1 MPEQKVK
8 KIGIQIKNA
17 FEVLRQH
24 KIVHRDLKKANILV
38 TEDFEIKIADFGFA
52 KHLDDNQFFGSYVGS
67 PITMA
72 P

>member
-52 KHLDDNQFFGSYVGS
+52 KHLDDN
-67 PITMA
+67 
-72 P
+72 